1 MLFRLIVAS
10 STIAETLYAPRVIVN
25 RESAEIAKENTIVF
39 NVSESF
45 ILFVSKDDEAA
56 YYNSQADNLE
66 IFHGLFVLFLFRK
79 FHVELFKEWEVI
91 WHTFEE
97 VV

>member
-1 MLFRLIVAS
+1 
-10 STIAETLYAPRVIVN
+10 VIVN
-25 RESAEIAKENTIVF
+25 RESAEIAKDIKIVLP
-39 NVSESF
+39 VSFLS
-45 ILFVSKDDEAA
+45 IDLFVSKDDEAA

-91 WHTFEE
+91 
-97 VV
+97 